1 MLHDSN
7 IIKEP
12 ATNGLQEQY
21 LYSETANSTR
31 YNNVDVDNTVQLLR
45 YKVSVTDPVDL
56 FHVGCVTSNTIRY
69 KSTASVFSPSYI
81 V

>member
-12 ATNGLQEQY
+12 ATNGLQEHDF
-21 LYSETANSTR
+21 YSETANSTR

-45 YKVSVTDPVDL
+45 YKVSATDPVD
-56 FHVGCVTSNTIRY
+56 
-69 KSTASVFSPSYI
+69 
-81 V
+81 

>member
-1 MLHDSN
+1 MYCVILHDSN

-45 YKVSVTDPVDL
+45 YKVSVTDPVD
-56 FHVGCVTSNTIRY
+56 
-69 KSTASVFSPSYI
+69 
-81 V
+81 